1 MATSATQPAARPG
14 LDRFLAA
21 ILLGLAALLLVAAGA
36 LILAR
41 QPAPAL
47 PVDTP
52 GGTIQ
57 RFYQAL
63 DREDYDAAYD
73 LLSNTLK
80 NKPTREAF
88 TEYYLEDRN
97 YYNGHISRLR
107 ITEERV
113 RGEVAFVVVQ
123 LTHYYNDP
131 GPFGGSSEWNTK
143 ETFTLRHEVEI
154 WRISELPYG
163 YRP

>member
-14 LDRFLAA
+14 FDRFLTA
-21 ILLGLAALLLVAAGA
+21 ILVGLAALLLIAAGA

-41 QPAPAL
+41 QPAPTL
-47 PVDTP
+47 PADTP

-73 LLSNTLK
+73 LLSDRLK
-80 NKPTREAF
+80 NKPTRAAF
-88 TEYYLEDRN
+88 IEYHLEDRS
-97 YYNGHISRLR
+97 YYDGRNSRLR

-113 RGEVAFVVVQ
+113 RNDSAFVVVQ
-123 LTHYYNDP
+123 ITHYYNDP
-131 GPFGGSSEWNTK
+131 GPFGGSGEWDTK
-143 ETFTLRHEVEI
+143 ETFTLRHEADI